1 MLCANSRSHPD
12 NIGIGMNLA
21 QAQHSSLAE
30 ARRDGRRGG
39 NGMPGSLNPFAGY
52 SREERPLRSYALL
65 IGLFHVLF
73 AGFLHFR
80 QGAGRPLP
88 ARLGLLDILLLGVAT
103 HKLSRLLAKDS
114 VTSVMRAPFVEY
126 EGPASAS
133 EVKEKPRGHGL
144 QRALG
149 ELLIC
154 PFCLGQWVA
163 AGLAYSL
170 VLWPRTTHL
179 VLAVFT
185 ALTLSDFLQY
195 AYEWTRKQTERSPE

>member
-1 MLCANSRSHPD
+1 
-12 NIGIGMNLA
+12 
-21 QAQHSSLAE
+21 
-30 ARRDGRRGG
+30 
-39 NGMPGSLNPFAGY
+39 MPGATNPFAGY

-65 IGLFHVLF
+65 IGLFHLLF
-73 AGFLHFR
+73 AGFLLVTK
-80 QGAGRPLP
+80 GAGRPLP
-88 ARLGLLDILLLGVAT
+88 QRVGLVDVLLLGVAT

-114 VTSVMRAPFVEY
+114 VTSVLRAPFVEY

-133 EVKEKPRGHGL
+133 EVREKPRGHGL

-170 VLWPRTTHL
+170 VLWPRITHL
-179 VLAVFT
+179 VVAVFA
-185 ALTLSDFLQY
+185 ALTVSDFLQY
-195 AYEWTRKQTERSPE
+195 AYEWTRKQTERTTE